1 MKGEI
6 NMNKVENA
14 IEEINEIKKTM
25 IKSGNDI
32 SRIVY
37 SISTELSERNA
48 CRDFAIKT
56 GMSKA
61 SISKMVY
68 AEETR
73 KTLGINDTISYNL
86 IYRLKDIMCEDIAIM
101 LDKGMTEQEIRN
113 TLTTSTEV
121 DTDTHRDTV
130 TDTDIDTN
138 TDTETETQ
146 NDESYKEIVSQIWDI
161 LEVYNIEKEDKKL
174 LKMLIK
180 GLK

>member
-1 MKGEI
+1 
-6 NMNKVENA
+6 MNKVENA
-14 IEEINEIKKTM
+14 IKEINEIKKTM
-25 IKSGNDI
+25 LKSGNDI

-73 KTLGINDTISYNL
+73 KTLGIDDTISYNL
-86 IYRLKDIMCEDIAIM
+86 IYRLKDVMCEDVAIM
-101 LDKGMTEQEIRN
+101 LDNGMTEQEIRN
-113 TLTTSTEV
+113 TLIS
-121 DTDTHRDTV
+121 V
-130 TDTDIDTN
+130 TDAE
-138 TDTETETQ
+138 TDTETGTNNAADTDTDTDNKTDTDTETKT
-146 NDESYKEIVSQIWDI
+146 DESRNEIVSQIWDI
-161 LEVYNIEKEDKKL
+161 LDSYDIDKDDMKM

>member
-1 MKGEI
+1 
-6 NMNKVENA
+6 MNKVENA
-14 IEEINEIKKTM
+14 IKEINEIKKT
-25 IKSGNDI
+25 ILKSGNDI

-73 KTLGINDTISYNL
+73 KTLGIDETISYNL
-86 IYRLKDIMCEDIAIM
+86 IYRLKDIMCEDVASM

-113 TLTTSTEV
+113 TLTTNTEV
-121 DTDTHRDTV
+121 DTDTQRDTV
-130 TDTDIDTN
+130 IDTDIDTN
-138 TDTETETQ
+138 TDTESETQ
-146 NDESYKEIVSQIWDI
+146 NKESRDEIVNQIWDI
-161 LEVYNIEKEDKKL
+161 LEAYDIDKEDKKL

>member
-1 MKGEI
+1 
-6 NMNKVENA
+6 MNKVENA
-14 IEEINEIKKTM
+14 IKEINEIKKTM

-73 KTLGINDTISYNL
+73 KTLGIDDTISYNL
-86 IYRLKDIMCEDIAIM
+86 IYRLKDIMCEDVAIM
-101 LDKGMTEQEIRN
+101 LDKGMTEREIRN
-113 TLTTSTEV
+113 TLTTNT
-121 DTDTHRDTV
+121 DTDIDTN
-130 TDTDIDTN
+130 TDTDIDTNTETDIDTN

-161 LEVYNIEKEDKKL
+161 LEAYDIEKEDKKL